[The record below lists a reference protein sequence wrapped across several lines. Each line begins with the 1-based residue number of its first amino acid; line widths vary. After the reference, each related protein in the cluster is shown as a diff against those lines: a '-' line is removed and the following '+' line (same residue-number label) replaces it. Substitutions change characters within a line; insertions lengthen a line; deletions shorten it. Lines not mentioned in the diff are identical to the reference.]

1 MRNLKRFLAVLVVVA
16 LMATSMI
23 PAFAAEPELTPIEV
37 VTGLGIVE
45 GAGNGV
51 DDEYLAADTTKIQ
64 AAVILLKALGLY
76 EEATDFDGEENFED
90 ADEVTWADGR
100 RILAY
105 LKANPDLGWVGN
117 PDGTFDAYAVI
128 EPAQLYKV
136 MLELLGYEQNVDFKW
151 SEVLD
156 KAVEFGMAGE
166 YVDGEGVT
174 NEDMIGIIYEGLYT
188 PVKDGEEDDLLLVYL
203 AEINEAIKEKAIDLG
218 LIVEEPDEITA
229 TVAATGA
236 KKLTVTFNQPV
247 DSTKAVFTVKRGSV
261 KPSVKSIT
269 FSEDKTSAVIEFNVN
284 LTAGDYTVE
293 ITGLTEEAIT
303 LTTKVEAAKLTTIE
317 FKSDVAVISD
327 VYANKSVKVGVVA
340 KNQYGEEISGFAPNV
355 SASKGS
361 GSVASGIL
369 TLTVTS
375 GSYTV
380 GEKIVVTLV
389 DPTTSVVAT
398 QTLTVAQAAQVD
410 SITVGE
416 LKTDDKDLAAKPI
429 NVSNLNSNLS
439 KYYIPVEIKDQYG
452 NKLKAAELVG
462 VDILSSNKEIINPK
476 GFKNLDNGTTVIEL
490 QAATSSPAKGGTV
503 VITVVAAG
511 TGKTASTTVTVLENA
526 KIDTVV
532 LSAPETELKLNKA
545 AVLPITVIDTYGN
558 EVALK
563 DITFTAEKTGES
575 LASATELKLNTDTK
589 LTASGAT
596 LAVKKNYITDVTT
609 IEITPTNKN
618 IVLTVTTATT
628 KFQSLPLVAVD
639 APVPTS
645 IKGMKSDF
653 VSMLADVDTMKTDF
667 YSKVELL
674 DQYGDTFSDAM
685 PSGYTY
691 TVTAKD
697 TPAYT
702 NYVSGA
708 VYAKGEDKVGTDV
721 YVVKLTKTSGSN
733 TETLDELE
741 VAVTVVD
748 KEKITAFGIDDL
760 NKFYTGATSSNYA
773 QTVKIHGLVDG
784 KKVAVPQTMIK
795 MVTASN
801 GLPVS
806 TTGVFDVSTAVY
818 TDNKDVSSIITVW
831 VEAGSN
837 TYTLTKDVVYSSAA
851 PKAASLVIKKGD
863 DEVTNAV
870 EVALTSGNLF
880 TGIDGLKV
888 VAKDQYSVDKNTD
901 AKFAITNNETGLT
914 MVINDNGD
922 LTITGGTIVPGKSFT
937 LTVYMDGLYKSAKV
951 FVK

>member
-16 LMATSMI
+16 VMATSMI
-23 PAFAAEPELTPIEV
+23 PAFAADAELSPIEV

-76 EEATDFDGEENFED
+76 EEAIDFDGEENFAD
-90 ADEVTWADGR
+90 ADEVTWAAGR

-105 LKANPDLGWVGN
+105 LKAHPELGWVGN

-151 SEVLD
+151 SEVLE

-174 NEDMIGIIYEGLYT
+174 NEDMIGIIYEALYT
-188 PVKDGEEDDLLLVYL
+188 PVKGGTEEDVLLVYL
-203 AEINEAIKEKAIDLG
+203 AEINEAIKEKAIELG
-218 LIVEEPDEITA
+218 LIVVEEEPGELTA

-247 DSTKAVFTVKRGSV
+247 DSSKAVFTVKRGAV

-284 LTAGDYTVE
+284 LADGDYTVE
-293 ITGLTEEAIT
+293 IAGLTEEAIV

-317 FKSDVAVISD
+317 FRSDIAVISD
-327 VYANKSVKVGVVA
+327 VYASKSVKVGVVG
-340 KNQYGEEISGFAPNV
+340 KNQYGEEVPGFNPAV
-355 SASKGS
+355 FASKGT
-361 GSVASGIL
+361 GSVASGVL

-389 DPTTSVVAT
+389 DSTTNT
-398 QTLTVAQAAQVD
+398 TKTETLTVAQAAQV
-410 SITVGE
+410 SSVTVGE

-452 NKLKAAELVG
+452 NVLKKAELAG
-462 VDILSSNKEIINPK
+462 VDIISSNTEIINPK
-476 GFKNLDNGTTVIEL
+476 GFKDLDNGTTVIEL
-490 QAATSSPAKGGTV
+490 QATTSSAKAGTV
-503 VITVVAAG
+503 VLTVVASG
-511 TGKTASTTVTVLENA
+511 TGKTGNTTITVLEDA

-532 LSAPETELKLNKA
+532 LSAPETELKIGKA

-563 DITFTAEKTGES
+563 DITFTAKDGETIS
-575 LASATELKLNTDTK
+575 STTELKLNGNTK
-589 LTASGAT
+589 LSVTGAK
-596 LAVKKNYITDVTT
+596 LAVKTNYITGVTT
-609 IEITPTNKN
+609 VEITPDPGSKN
-618 IVLTVTTATT
+618 IIVTVTTATA
-628 KFQSLPLVAVD
+628 KFQSLTLVAVD

-653 VSMLADVDTMKTDF
+653 VTMLADVDTMKTEF

-674 DQYGDTFSDAM
+674 DQYGDTFEDTM
-685 PSGYTY
+685 PTGYSY
-691 TVTAKD
+691 IVTPKD

-702 NYVSGA
+702 TYVSGY
-708 VYAKGEDKVGTDV
+708 VYAQGEDKVGTDV
-721 YVVKLTKTSGSN
+721 YVVKLMKDSTV
-733 TETLDELE
+733 LDEME

-760 NKFYTGATSSNYA
+760 NKFYTGDTTGTYT

-784 KKVAVPQTMIK
+784 KKVAVPQDMIK
-795 MVTASN
+795 LVTANN
-801 GLPVS
+801 GLPIETNGEFTA
-806 TTGVFDVSTAVY
+806 TTDVD
-818 TDNKDVSSIITVW
+818 TDGKDINATITVW

-851 PKAASLVIKKGD
+851 PKASSLVIKKGG

-870 EVALTSGNLF
+870 EVTLASGNLF

-888 VAKDQYSVDKNTD
+888 EAKDQYGHTKTTD

-914 MVINDNGD
+914 LSVNDSGD
-922 LTITGGTIVPGKSFT
+922 LTVSTGTVDPGKSFT
-937 LTVYMDGLYKSAKV
+937 LTVFMDGLYKSVKV
-951 FVK
+951 YVK